1 MYQAGENQRGP
12 ELVVAVDVAVDA
24 SGDHQSEKSDAADAD
39 VDPGDAVRR
48 RARGPLLGPAIGRR
62 SADGGD
68 GASARGDRDENR
80 CETTAHVDMVA
91 TRWPR
96 AEGGGREV
104 SQLVTAIEKRTPE
117 KYWLLQIEI
126 TKRSLVNFVS
136 SDESAGPAA

>member
-1 MYQAGENQRGP
+1 
-12 ELVVAVDVAVDA
+12 
-24 SGDHQSEKSDAADAD
+24 
-39 VDPGDAVRR
+39 
-48 RARGPLLGPAIGRR
+48 
-62 SADGGD
+62 
-68 GASARGDRDENR
+68 
-80 CETTAHVDMVA
+80 MVA